1 VRWESSWCGSPREA
15 GVVARRGLLVRRGL
29 LLRREASAG
38 CRGLAGRRVLVRR
51 ESSAGCRGLAGYGVL
66 TAGGGSPGACGSRGA
81 YRSGSLA
88 RLAVIDRAVSRAS
101 TCGNCASS
109 GRLPA
114 ANAGRAACGTA
125 PSWCR
130 GASGPHWPSPRR
142 AISGH
147 GRSSPAWTPDRRRW
161 SASPGRSRSG
171 LSGRRRRT
179 GPAGRRTVP
188 SIGAKPPP
196 PPGWAG
202 TGRIK
207 PWPCHEGDGER
218 RAGID

>member
-1 VRWESSWCGSPREA
+1 MQGPRGAASPREA
-15 GVVARRGLLVRRGL
+15 GVLGGMQGPRGVR
-29 LLRREASAG
+29 STH
-38 CRGLAGRRVLVRR
+38 GRRRFSRRVRQQGR
-51 ESSAGCRGLAGYGVL
+51 LPKRL
-66 TAGGGSPGACGSRGA
+66 TG
-81 YRSGSLA
+81 

-109 GRLPA
+109 GHLPA
-114 ANAGRAACGTA
+114 ADAGRAACGTA
-125 PSWCR
+125 PSSCR

-188 SIGAKPPP
+188 SIGARPPP
-196 PPGWAG
+196 PRPRPPGWAG
-202 TGRIK
+202 MGRIK